1 MYWFMTVTGTG
12 DREAM
17 NHWPSTPLTD
27 TTPDHPTP
35 PPASFVLVENDT
47 CDLELDLRLS
57 PDVDVRDKGGRA
69 ETPISFDLDALA
81 RVGCGQSDAS
91 EVQPLLFSFTIVLAP
106 LTRIACISAK
116 EFAAMASHALVAT
129 QISSL
134 FPSAHALSLIVQ
146 TRRTDIPLPDESD
159 SEHASYSN
167 IFYAPSTGTI
177 LLRVIHG
184 GHIVELISLSSDS
197 PPLRFVYPSP
207 VLPHPSLLLDG
218 DDLHLMAVTRSGS
231 LFCII
236 ILLHE
241 NGSLWHA
248 GSLSNFVVRERVV
261 ARIKGSVSPQ
271 LAHVQGLQTVVI
283 GLSDGSLVVLEAEHV
298 TSENDDGAYQ
308 TRVAWVWS

>member
-1 MYWFMTVTGTG
+1 M
-12 DREAM
+12 
-17 NHWPSTPLTD
+17 
-27 TTPDHPTP
+27 
-35 PPASFVLVENDT
+35 
-47 CDLELDLRLS
+47 RLS

-159 SEHASYSN
+159 SEHASHSN

-207 VLPHPSLLLDG
+207 VLPHPSLLLLIPRKYTPSSPG
-218 DDLHLMAVTRSGS
+218 KRSRDM
-231 LFCII
+231 
-236 ILLHE
+236 H
-241 NGSLWHA
+241 HA
-248 GSLSNFVVRERVV
+248 ECSPRLSHCHRRLDVSSKNPV
-261 ARIKGSVSPQ
+261 AYIKCLPNR
-271 LAHVQGLQTVVI
+271 
-283 GLSDGSLVVLEAEHV
+283 LS
-298 TSENDDGAYQ
+298 
-308 TRVAWVWS
+308 